1 MAGIFAPAAGAPA
14 LAGAGGRDIHPAPRA
29 PAGGAERRRAQR
41 ADDDGAPRPGGR
53 SSPHRVWWEELPPL
67 ALVGESSAPR
77 PGGRSRSVPMPP
89 SNSLDRQPRSELNS
103 PHTRP
108 SAREG
113 RQTLA

>member
-14 LAGAGGRDIHPAPRA
+14 LAGAGGRDIHPAPPREERSDDALSGRMTTAPHA
-29 PAGGAERRRAQR
+29 PAGGALRTAS
-41 ADDDGAPRPGGR
+41 GGR
-53 SSPHRVWWEELPPL
+53 SFRPSPWWESPPPL
-67 ALVGESSAPR
+67 APAGGAAPC
-77 PGGRSRSVPMPP
+77 PCPEQ
-89 SNSLDRQPRSELNS
+89 QPRSELNS